1 MKILHPAL
9 FQQIKFVISLRQVE
23 FADGQTV
30 ATITITIRD
39 DTLPEIDE
47 TTLITLTEII
57 EPGTNLP
64 GKGAIIGTIGIFI
77 LLSLDQIDPLPLN
90 TDYN

>member
-1 MKILHPAL
+1 MI
-9 FQQIKFVISLRQVE
+9 QVE
-23 FADGQTV
+23 FADGQSV

-47 TTLITLTEII
+47 ATLITLIEVL

-64 GKGAIIGTIGIFI
+64 GKGAIIGKIFH
-77 LLSLDQIDPLPLN
+77 S
-90 TDYN
+90 

>member
-1 MKILHPAL
+1 MSHSSRVI
-9 FQQIKFVISLRQVE
+9 IGKFKFYFVDTTLMIQVE
-23 FADGQTV
+23 FADGQSV

-47 TTLITLTEII
+47 TTLITLIEVL

-64 GKGAIIGTIGIFI
+64 GKGAIIGKIFH
-77 LLSLDQIDPLPLN
+77 S
-90 TDYN
+90 

>member
-1 MKILHPAL
+1 MI
-9 FQQIKFVISLRQVE
+9 QVE
-23 FADGQTV
+23 FADGQSV

-47 TTLITLTEII
+47 TSLITLTEVL

-64 GKGAIIGTIGIFI
+64 GKGAIIGKIFSFVKMKD
-77 LLSLDQIDPLPLN
+77 LFRCNLAL
-90 TDYN
+90 